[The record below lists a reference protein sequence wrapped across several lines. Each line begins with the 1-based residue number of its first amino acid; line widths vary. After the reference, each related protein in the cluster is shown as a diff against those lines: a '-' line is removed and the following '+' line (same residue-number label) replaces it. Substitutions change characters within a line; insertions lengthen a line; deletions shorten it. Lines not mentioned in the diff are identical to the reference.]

1 MPTKINKSPLTVIPP
16 QLIAMGVKGLAG
28 GVGEVLKQSR
38 AAKDSGEKY
47 DFLQGLGDF
56 GQGTATGLTGVDF
69 TDQEQAPE
77 DIVRSVPAE
86 WDNENPSS
94 NQVPTSGTISPE
106 GNPAVVQG
114 IDPAQS
120 QLGGLFAPTPIKMS
134 EPRTKN
140 ISPVEMNYAPL
151 KMSANQVK
159 QAGLMMNI
167 SGASS
172 LSPVTYG
179 DEENKEKPKEYLLPE
194 IEVRSRVSS
203 TGNNK
208 FEFTDLKPSR
218 TPNPKAK
225 ETTSKEIKSIISNS
239 PSSREMEVEREEQDW
254 LSNQNNP
261 TPDKDYPNFM
271 KSTGRFP
278 KIYK

>member
-1 MPTKINKSPLTVIPP
+1 MPTEINKSPLTVIPP

-28 GVGEVLKQSR
+28 GVGEVLKQSK

-47 DFLQGLGDF
+47 DFMQGLGDF

-69 TDQEQAPE
+69 TDQDQEPQ
-77 DIVRSVPAE
+77 DVVRSVPAE

-120 QLGGLFAPTPIKMS
+120 QLGGLFAPAPIKMKK
-134 EPRTKN
+134 PRTKD
-140 ISPVEMNYAPL
+140 ISQVEMNYAPL
-151 KMSANQVK
+151 KMSANKVK

-172 LSPVTYG
+172 LSPLTNG
-179 DEENKEKPKEYLLPE
+179 DEENEGEPKNRKV
-194 IEVRSRVSS
+194 IEDAGRGLGGI
-203 TGNNK
+203 TQDTTTNK
-208 FEFTDLKPSR
+208 FYSQTFPDVEMDSTHHR
-218 TPNPKAK
+218 NPFDR
-225 ETTSKEIKSIISNS
+225 SIIDVKWL
-239 PSSREMEVEREEQDW
+239 PKKEED
-254 LSNQNNP
+254 
-261 TPDKDYPNFM
+261 
-271 KSTGRFP
+271 
-278 KIYK
+278 